1 MLSMAK
7 ALLSRL
13 DADSV
18 MLNTRVT
25 AISKTDSGDYRV
37 IATQNNQALELHAD
51 SVITSIPL
59 RLMARSIQFTPELP
73 TSVTEKMRSLPT

>member
-18 MLNTRVT
+18 LLNTRVT
-25 AISKTDSGDYRV
+25 AISKTDSGDFWGNRN
-37 IATQNNQALELHAD
+37 AKQSSAG
-51 SVITSIPL
+51 IT
-59 RLMARSIQFTPELP
+59 RR
-73 TSVTEKMRSLPT
+73 